1 MGTCGTT
8 RRRLAV
14 RMFWIA
20 AASALASPAAAQEW
34 WPARFLVD
42 APTAGLVPNGAF
54 ETRARM
60 FPGGGVALRLDV
72 GLADWISAGGSF
84 GGLQIIG
91 DGEPDWYPQPGFA
104 VKLRLVEETFVGPA
118 VAVGIDTEGAGYW
131 DEDRHRFQYK
141 SRGFYAVVSK
151 NYAWWGDLSVHGGL
165 GRSLE
170 EKDDKDPS
178 PFVGFDKS
186 LGPFF
191 SLAVEYDLASNDNRD
206 DGAYGKGRGYLN
218 GVISWSVAPQME
230 LRVVVRDMLGNAE
243 SVDPTFSDVVVDEG
257 WGREFA
263 FSYVE
268 NF

>member
-1 MGTCGTT
+1 MGTWGTA
-8 RRRLAV
+8 RRAARVFWIGAALAV
-14 RMFWIA
+14 
-20 AASALASPAAAQEW
+20 ASPAAAQDW

-72 GLADWISAGGSF
+72 GLADWVSAGGSF

-131 DEDRHRFQYK
+131 DEDRNRFQYK

-191 SLAVEYDLASNDNRD
+191 SVAMEYDLASNDNRD

-230 LRVVVRDMLGNAE
+230 LRVVIRDMLGNAE